1 MLYPKKYKEKSGGGA
16 DVDQDGD
23 QHDTVGGSCT
33 QVRVF
38 MIFSAIMFIFF
49 LVFLLL
55 FVLRVG
61 DELEC
66 LSDDQCLYGT
76 CNVAKNLCDC
86 TQNVG
91 YFRCSPQSIYHWSSN
106 WFGLAVV
113 IVLLIWLV
121 GFITFC
127 HSYLETSQ
135 LQRDVERLWDRVEE
149 LEKKKVN

>member
-1 MLYPKKYKEKSGGGA
+1 M
-16 DVDQDGD
+16 
-23 QHDTVGGSCT
+23 
-33 QVRVF
+33 F

-66 LSDDQCLYGT
+66 LSDEQCLYGT
-76 CNVAKNLCDC
+76 CNVAMNLCDC

-91 YFRCSPQSIYHWSSN
+91 YFRCSRQSIYHWSSN

-113 IVLLIWLV
+113 IVILIWV
-121 GFITFC
+121 VAFITFC
-127 HSYLETSQ
+127 HSYLEMTQ